1 MIWTKI
7 RKFQTLLSIPE
18 LKLPSRRVV
27 ITVDLD
33 QPLFDPDLR
42 KFIGRIA
49 LFGTP
54 LTIFTPNHPLSSRG
68 YGEIR
73 DLLDFAR
80 QKELVIEMGSH
91 SVTHESLK
99 GKEASEIV
107 SIIEKSIGLFR
118 EEGIPVH
125 GFRAPFLSIEET
137 YRHIL
142 SKMGK
147 DILKYDSSVIYE
159 GNLFHSRLH
168 DLIPRKCPHQ
178 VGNVWELPLSCLD
191 DYILLEKLNKPD
203 SFASTYWKRKM
214 DANLH
219 THRYFLLLIHPP
231 VILNHFRELEDL
243 LTYGIQNYSETCFT
257 TCHELVK
264 ELSQRQEEKG
274 APEIE
279 DL

>member
-1 MIWTKI
+1 MWTKI
-7 RKFQTLLSIPE
+7 KKIQTLLSIPD
-18 LKLPSRRVV
+18 LKLPSQRIV

-33 QPLFDPDLR
+33 QPLFDLDLR
-42 KFIGRIA
+42 KFIERIA

-54 LTIFTPNHPLSSRG
+54 LTIFTPNHPLSSKG

-80 QKELVIEMGSH
+80 EKELVIEMGSH

-99 GKEASEIV
+99 GKKASEIV

-118 EEGIPVH
+118 EGGIPVH
-125 GFRAPFLSIEET
+125 GFRAPFLSIEGT

-142 SKMGK
+142 PKIGK
-147 DILKYDSSVIYE
+147 DILKYDSSVLYE

-168 DLIPRKCPHQ
+168 DLIPRKCPHR
-178 VGNVWELPLSCLD
+178 VGSVWEFPLSCLD
-191 DYILLEKLNKPD
+191 DYLLFGKLKKAD
-203 SFASTYWKRKM
+203 SFVSAYWKRKM
-214 DANLH
+214 DINLRNH
-219 THRYFLLLIHPP
+219 HYFLLLIHPP

-264 ELSQRQEEKG
+264 ELSQRKEEKEVPG
-274 APEIE
+274 IE

>member
-1 MIWTKI
+1 MWKKI
-7 RKFQTLLSIPE
+7 RKFQALLSIPE
-18 LKLPSRRVV
+18 LKLPSQRIV

-42 KFIGRIA
+42 KFIERIA

-54 LTIFTPNHPLSSRG
+54 LTIFTPNHPLSRRG

-73 DLLDFAR
+73 DLLNFAR

-107 SIIEKSIGLFR
+107 SIIEKSIGLFQ
-118 EEGIPVH
+118 EGGIPVH
-125 GFRAPFLSIEET
+125 GFRAPFLSIEGT

-142 SKMGK
+142 PKMGK
-147 DILKYDSSVIYE
+147 DILKYDSSVLYE

-168 DLIPRKCPHQ
+168 DLIPRKCPHR
-178 VGNVWELPLSCLD
+178 VGSVWEFPLSCLD
-191 DYILLEKLNKPD
+191 DYSLFEKLKKSD
-203 SFASTYWKRKM
+203 SFVSSYWKRKM
-214 DANLH
+214 VTNLH
-219 THRYFLLLIHPP
+219 NHHYFLLLIHPP

-243 LTYGIQNYSETCFT
+243 LTYGIQNYSETSFT

-264 ELSQRQEEKG
+264 ELNQWNEEKG
-274 APEIE
+274 APGIE

>member
-1 MIWTKI
+1 MWKKI
-7 RKFQTLLSIPE
+7 RKFQALLSIPE
-18 LKLPSRRVV
+18 LKLPSQRIV

-33 QPLFDPDLR
+33 QPLFDLDLR
-42 KFIGRIA
+42 KFIERIA

-54 LTIFTPNHPLSSRG
+54 LTIFTPNHPLSRRG

-80 QKELVIEMGSH
+80 QKEIIIEMGSH

-99 GKEASEIV
+99 GKKASEIV

-118 EEGIPVH
+118 EGGIPVH
-125 GFRAPFLSIEET
+125 GFRAPFLSIEGT

-142 SKMGK
+142 PKMGK
-147 DILKYDSSVIYE
+147 DILKYDSSVLYE
-159 GNLFHSRLH
+159 GNLFHSHLH
-168 DLIPRKCPHQ
+168 DLIPRKCPHR
-178 VGNVWELPLSCLD
+178 VGSVWELPLSCLD
-191 DYILLEKLNKPD
+191 DYLLFGKLKKAD
-203 SFASTYWKRKM
+203 SFVSAYWKRKM
-214 DANLH
+214 DINLRNH
-219 THRYFLLLIHPP
+219 HYFLLLIHPP

-264 ELSQRQEEKG
+264 ELSQRKEEKEFPG
-274 APEIE
+274 IE